1 MTRSP
6 RLPHSLLALA
16 LLATGVFGCG
26 DARPKAQPPA
36 GVAVLPERYAHSLAA
51 LGVPGFRR
59 AFQAGHGSQ
68 LGAGDAAFAWS
79 FDGAD
84 SVTTSPVYFEAD
96 GVPIAHWW
104 ITTASD
110 SAHFEAAVSPM
121 PGITDTLLVASVRVT
136 IVPRVGGAPRAGLR
150 LRVLDEL
157 AGPHYRPWD
166 ATPAPGA
173 AWTWESGRATRDGLV
188 LGGLAD
194 VEGWR
199 VSGADGHARL
209 TATATIAP
217 SSGGGVLEFWLADRP
232 VSGAEA
238 ARIAGRLRHDEH
250 ASRARGLWRDW
261 LARGATFETPD
272 TLVNQAWRAALVTL
286 LQGQERSA
294 GGWVPIGNPF
304 QYRDTWL
311 RDGSRVVRALA
322 LAGQTQ
328 LAREDAL
335 SFARYQL
342 PSGALLS
349 QPGQLDGAGEGLWA
363 FEQAASL
370 PPDASWSKRFL
381 PIAQRTGEWLR
392 RQREQSLVLAA
403 KMRVD
408 WPGLLPFGDPR
419 DAELVRGP
427 LVGNDA
433 WAIAGQYALA
443 SLAAR
448 AGDAGVSD
456 AARAEAEA
464 HRAAFAAALAR
475 SGATDVPA
483 SWGEGGR
490 DWGNC
495 YVGFP
500 ARVLEPG
507 SERLATLAQRLWA
520 RSGLHMVSY
529 GPADSLHTYLG
540 TDLAVWALLA
550 GRPADARASLAD
562 LLAHSSSTLGQ
573 AEIFSRSTGGF
584 GGNLPPHG
592 TAAAQLV
599 ELLRDMVV
607 LDVRDTLD
615 VGACADAAWWAG
627 THLRR
632 APTRFGLLE
641 LSLTRPAA
649 DRFEARWSAPGAPVR
664 VRVPDGYALVRA
676 DGGAADPADARWVL
690 CPSTAGSVTLHV
702 KEAP

>member
-1 MTRSP
+1 MNPCTRFHAP
-6 RLPHSLLALA
+6 YRTFALA
-16 LLATGVFGCG
+16 LLAAAAFGCG
-26 DARPKAQPPA
+26 PARPKAQPSA
-36 GVAVLPERYAHSLAA
+36 GVAVLPEPYAHSLAA

-68 LGAGDAAFAWS
+68 LGAGDAAFAWAL
-79 FDGAD
+79 DGAD
-84 SVTTSPVYFEAD
+84 AATTSPVYFESD

-110 SAHFEAAVSPM
+110 SAHFEAAVSPV
-121 PGITDTLLVASVRVT
+121 PGATDTLLVASVRVT
-136 IVPRVGGAPRAGLR
+136 VVARGGGAARSGLR
-150 LRVLDEL
+150 LHVLDEL

-166 ATPAPGA
+166 AIPAPGA
-173 AWTWESGRATRDGLV
+173 AWTWSSGRATRDGLV

-194 VEGWR
+194 TKSWR
-199 VSGADGHARL
+199 VGGADGDARL
-209 TATATIAP
+209 SATAA
-217 SSGGGVLEFWLADRP
+217 GGGAALECWLVDRP
-232 VSGAEA
+232 VSESEA
-238 ARIAGRLRHDEH
+238 ARITKRLRHDEH
-250 ASRARGLWRDW
+250 LARTRGLWRDW

-311 RDGSRVVRALA
+311 RDGARVVRALA

-335 SFARYQL
+335 SFVRYQL

-349 QPGQLDGAGEGLWA
+349 QSGQLDGAGEGLWA

-370 PPDASWSKRFL
+370 PPDAAWSKRFL
-381 PIAQRTGEWLR
+381 PVALRTGEWLR
-392 RQREQSLVLAA
+392 RQREQSLALAA

-433 WAIAGQYALA
+433 WAIAGQFALA

-448 AGDAGVSD
+448 AGDAGAAD
-456 AARAEAEA
+456 AARAEGES

-475 SGATDVPA
+475 EAHADVPP

-500 ARVLEPG
+500 ARVLEPK
-507 SERLATLAQRLWA
+507 SARLAALAQRLWA

-550 GRPADARASLAD
+550 DRPADARASLAD
-562 LLAHSSSTLGQ
+562 LLAHSNSTLGQ
-573 AEIFSRSTGGF
+573 AEIVSRSGRGF
-584 GGNLPPHG
+584 GNNLPPHG

-599 ELLRDMVV
+599 ELLRDMIV

-615 VGACADAAWWAG
+615 VGACADAGWWAG

-664 VRVPDGYALVRA
+664 VRVPDGFALVRA
-676 DGGAADPADARWVL
+676 EGGAADPADARWVS
-690 CPSTAGSVTLHV
+690 CPAAAGSVTLHV

>member
-1 MTRSP
+1 MCATVCLVCSCGPTRPSSTP
-6 RLPHSLLALA
+6 S
-16 LLATGVFGCG
+16 
-26 DARPKAQPPA
+26 A
-36 GVAVLPERYAHSLAA
+36 GIAVLPEGYAHSIAA
-51 LGVPGFRR
+51 LGFPGFRR

-68 LGAGDAAFAWS
+68 LGAGDAAFAWTL
-79 FDGAD
+79 DGAD
-84 SVTTSPVYFEAD
+84 SAAVSPVYFESD
-96 GVPIAHWW
+96 GVPVAHWW

-121 PGITDTLLVASVRVT
+121 PGITETLLVASVRVT
-136 IVPRVGGAPRAGLR
+136 IAARGGGVPHAVLR

-157 AGPHYRPWD
+157 AGPHWRPWD
-166 ATPAPGA
+166 AVPAPGA
-173 AWTWESGRATRDGLV
+173 TWTWETGRATRGGLV

-194 VEGWR
+194 TKAWR
-199 VSGADGHARL
+199 VSGGEGEARL
-209 TATATIAP
+209 AADAAAGATT
-217 SSGGGVLEFWLADRP
+217 LECWLADRP
-232 VSGAEA
+232 LPPAEA
-238 ARIAGRLRHDEH
+238 DRIARRLHHDDH
-250 ASRARGLWRDW
+250 AARTRTLWRDW

-272 TLVNQAWRAALVTL
+272 TLVNMAWRAALVTL
-286 LQGQERSA
+286 VQGQERSA

-311 RDGSRVVRALA
+311 RDGARVVRALA
-322 LAGQTQ
+322 LAGQAQ

-370 PPDASWSKRFL
+370 PPDAAWSKRFL
-381 PIAQRTGEWLR
+381 PVARRTGEWLR
-392 RQREQSLVLAA
+392 RQREQSLSLAA

-433 WAIAGQYALA
+433 WAIAGQHALA

-448 AGDAGVSD
+448 AGDTGASD
-456 AARAEAEA
+456 AARAEAES

-500 ARVLEPG
+500 ARVLAPG
-507 SERLATLAQRLWA
+507 DTRLAALAQRLWA

-540 TDLAVWALLA
+540 SDLAVWALLA
-550 GRPADARASLAD
+550 DRPADARAALGD

-573 AEIFSRSTGGF
+573 AEIVSRSTGGF

-599 ELLRDMVV
+599 ELMRDMVV

-632 APTRFGLLE
+632 APTRFGVLE

-649 DRFEARWSAPGAPVR
+649 DRFVARWSAPGAPVR
-664 VRVPDGYALVRA
+664 VRVPEGFALARA
-676 DGGAADPADARWVL
+676 EGGAADPTDARWVL
-690 CPSTAGSVTLHV
+690 CPAAAGSVTLHV